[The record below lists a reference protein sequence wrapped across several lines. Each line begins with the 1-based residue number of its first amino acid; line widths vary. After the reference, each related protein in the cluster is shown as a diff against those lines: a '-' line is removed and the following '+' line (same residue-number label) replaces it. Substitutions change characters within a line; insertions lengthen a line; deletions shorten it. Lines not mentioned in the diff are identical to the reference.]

1 MALKSDACE
10 HIASITAGNSGTD
23 NYSFSSIPQTYKHL
37 QVIMSAATTGYES
50 YLLCYFN
57 DDTTMYSYAVA
68 YGDASGEA
76 SVLYNGNVTYAY
88 IGWLGAFAGAGAKGN
103 LEMWVPNY
111 TSTTHYKAGLTRMG
125 SKASNY
131 TAAFAGG
138 FHWSEYNSAV
148 TKITFELAHTSGDF
162 MGGAGNA
169 YDTQFDLYGWL

>member
-88 IGWLGAFAGAGAKGN
+88 IGWLGAFVGAGAKGN
-103 LEMWVPNY
+103 LEMWVPTY

-169 YDTQFDLYGWL
+169 YDSQFDLYGWL